1 MDTVA
6 GSTQLGDLDPY
17 TCYPMMLR
25 MRCLWVLIIL
35 VLMEAGC
42 ARTYSPSGIPPPRPK
57 TYLLEVTLLQSV
69 RVPFRL
75 QILTEPIEGGQMP
88 KAWLLNSYLKSPIP
102 GLRGQGDTVVYTLSP
117 TSELRL
123 RFAAKGAAGWFVR
136 RDVSGKS
143 WRLPVHGQLG
153 VIPILAP
160 SRMLVGC
167 ANLSYQQ
174 LALVKESAADRLWR
188 DSTQTYTLRFPPD
201 TSAHPMF
208 LSIRRASRK
217 RLMVRGGIQIGG
229 VDYDYLEGELL
240 GNRLWMSY
248 FNEGHIVYLTCDFE
262 NGACK
267 NGLAYTLPLGARPWS
282 AKLTP

>member
-1 MDTVA
+1 MT
-6 GSTQLGDLDPY
+6 
-17 TCYPMMLR
+17 LR
-25 MRCLWVLIIL
+25 LQCLWVLT
-35 VLMEAGC
+35 VLSLIGAG
-42 ARTYSPSGIPPPRPK
+42 RTQAYTPSGVPPPRPK
-57 TYLLEVTLLQSV
+57 TYLLEVTLPQSV

-75 QILTEPIEGGQMP
+75 QVSTEPIEGGQMP
-88 KAWLLNSYLKSPIP
+88 KAWLLNSYLKSPTP
-102 GLRGQGDTVVYTLSP
+102 GVRGQGDTVVYTLSP

-123 RFAAKGAAGWFVR
+123 RFAGKGAAGWFVR

-143 WRLPVHGQLG
+143 WRLPVHGHRG

-160 SRMLVGC
+160 SRILVGC
-167 ANLSYQQ
+167 GNLSYQR

-201 TSAHPMF
+201 TSANPMF

-217 RLMVRGGIQIGG
+217 RLMARGGIRIGG
-229 VDYDYLEGELL
+229 IDYNYVEGELL

-248 FNEGHIVYLTCDFE
+248 FNEGHIVYLTCDFA

-267 NGLAYTLPLGARPWS
+267 NGLAYTLALSARPWS